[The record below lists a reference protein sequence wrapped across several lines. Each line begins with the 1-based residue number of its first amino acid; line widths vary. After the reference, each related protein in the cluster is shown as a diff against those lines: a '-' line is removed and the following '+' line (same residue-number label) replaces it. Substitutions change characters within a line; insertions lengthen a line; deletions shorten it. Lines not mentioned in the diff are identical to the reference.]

1 MRNDPTVVDLVVRA
15 RSGDARAWN
24 DLVERYAP
32 LVWSVCRRHGL
43 SDEDVHDVGQ
53 TVWLALLSHLPVLRE
68 PAALP
73 GWLATTT
80 RHECLHLLRLAQ
92 RWQHRDATADA
103 ERPDPADVAQ
113 VEEMLLIHERNAAL
127 RAAFA
132 ALPAGCQE
140 LLALLM
146 LDPPLSYEEI
156 GERLGVPVGGLG
168 PRRARCLDKLRR
180 SPEIA
185 ALINSDATRW
195 EGGERARGAR

>member
-53 TVWLALLSHLPVLRE
+53 TVWLALPRHLPVLRE

-80 RHECLHLLRLAQ
+80 RHECLHMLRLARRRQ
-92 RWQHRDATADA
+92 NLEVTGDPELRDLADG
-103 ERPDPADVAQ
+103 AQ
-113 VEEMLLIHERNAAL
+113 VEDVLLLHERNAAL

-132 ALPAGCQE
+132 ALPLACQE
-140 LLALLM
+140 LLALLAQ
-146 LDPPLSYEEI
+146 DPPLSYEEI